1 MGATLVTDRG
11 SLERLGNGYQ
21 YVSLKLDKTGVLFE
35 ALATARLARKRG
47 YGVMVGNM
55 CGSSLAMAPAAV
67 LAPLAEFVDLDGPLL
82 QVDDVPDALHFSDGW
97 VEPPAPAL
105 WG

>member
-1 MGATLVTDRG
+1 MDDVRSRID
-11 SLERLGNGYQ
+11 
-21 YVSLKLDKTGVLFE
+21 GVVE
-35 ALATARLARKRG
+35 
-47 YGVMVGNM
+47 
-55 CGSSLAMAPAAV
+55 
-67 LAPLAEFVDLDGPLL
+67 EFVDLDGPLL